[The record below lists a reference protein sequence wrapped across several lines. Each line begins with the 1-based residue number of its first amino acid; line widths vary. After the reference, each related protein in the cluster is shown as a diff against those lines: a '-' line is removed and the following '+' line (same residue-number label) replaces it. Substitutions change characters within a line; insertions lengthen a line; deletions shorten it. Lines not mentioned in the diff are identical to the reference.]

1 MPKWKQQDEIVCMPN
16 TVCCAMTTDQEE
28 AMRIVSRHNADID
41 ALTAERDEL
50 QAIIVAPPGLNEWS
64 HDGDKITAIYSHRPA
79 YAKSEA
85 DAKYLVRCHN
95 HNLQMIHERECER
108 DELQRR
114 MDAVVMEHIRTA
126 ELKCYC
132 EFDRDHV
139 RTLECEYCEEVA
151 TLRAIA
157 EGREG

>member
-114 MDAVVMEHIRTA
+114 LDAVVAKISDAVVSDDDCVCSMLCHSAII
-126 ELKCYC
+126 
-132 EFDRDHV
+132 
-139 RTLECEYCEEVA
+139 
-151 TLRAIA
+151 AIA
-157 EGREG
+157 EGRDNE

>member
-1 MPKWKQQDEIVCMPN
+1 MKWKRQNETVCMHG
-16 TVCCAMTTDQEE
+16 TVKCANAEDDAE
-28 AMRIVSRHNADID
+28 AQYIVTMHNADID
-41 ALTAERDEL
+41 AMTAENARL
-50 QAIIVAPPGLNEWS
+50 KNNLAVSRQQS
-64 HDGDKITAIYSHRPA
+64 DKFLEIDLDPNTQMSRAERA
-79 YAKSEA
+79 EA
-85 DAKYLVRCHN
+85 
-95 HNLQMIHERECER
+95 ER

-114 MDAVVMEHIRTA
+114 LDAVVMEHIRTA